1 VLEANFE
8 KNTLQ
13 MLKKYF
19 ANVGNFGKK
28 LCIEPG
34 HEKSP
39 MEKHKREK
47 QISNM
52 IAV

>member
-1 VLEANFE
+1 MIEANFE
-8 KNTLQ
+8 KNTLP

-19 ANVGNFGKK
+19 ANYGKI

-39 MEKHKREK
+39 MEKR
-47 QISNM
+47 
-52 IAV
+52 